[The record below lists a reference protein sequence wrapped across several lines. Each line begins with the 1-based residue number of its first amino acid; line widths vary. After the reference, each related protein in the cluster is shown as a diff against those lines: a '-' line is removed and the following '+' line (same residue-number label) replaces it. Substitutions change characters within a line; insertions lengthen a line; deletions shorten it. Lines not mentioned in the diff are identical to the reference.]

1 MKYGFNQY
9 YYTAAPDLFNKSRK
23 SGWGIFGSSTPDH
36 NIENERAEQIS
47 KDWVPM
53 RLEEEKAFPIEYVMY
68 YEDRYIAGGTTSCST
83 LIEGDNRPNTW
94 THVMIPEKKGEESF
108 LSCLSVSSFD
118 KVQRED
124 QKIRLNKVMI
134 PYDRTLETRSGLK
147 SWQEECT
154 DAYFLKLLL
163 SGLSGAKRILIT
175 DHDLLEDDF
184 EAYQLLARKMMYHIY
199 YMLPG
204 CWRKELNFI
213 TPMMPKYFL
222 LSSEKPKG
230 ARFYFGPEDQHEQY
244 DQVISMQQG
253 RELEIRD
260 FYDSLLTRMSEL
272 FHEHNELY
280 EEIGKKFQKNNY
292 AANEKD
298 YIWHFI
304 FEMVE
309 REIPIDW
316 TSFGLD
322 EYQEAYNQAWMDSE
336 RRNDF
341 LKITDVLLE
350 TREDAVVSPD
360 FFSIY
365 CRMIRAFSG
374 EMDPNIWEEV
384 IRQAVRWM
392 MQMEGR
398 EENLLEQYLQILSEA
413 GIRSDIEAEIQG
425 IVMQQSTGIQR
436 KAAEI
441 LDHLTAADEMDL
453 WWTAYSSLKEIFSE
467 NIEQKLSDLFIHAK
481 SVSEK
486 EKVLDLDD
494 QIFDGKVRAGLTER
508 LLKKLRNVTF
518 QDMKQRQ
525 LWETGKEELKILS
538 PEEYQK
544 IRTRLEAEENN
555 QKKNE
560 ARMASDEELQELL
573 LSVNYSQNKE
583 QYHYVLDNIS
593 SRILKCDT
601 LKDEVQFNLFCY
613 YYICYPDASR
623 EKKDKFW
630 QLCTLEWFPKLEQ
643 LLQDPA
649 AEVLEDVLNYEG
661 MPFEGKLFFLYHSS
675 MQNPLE
681 DARKA
686 IRRQL
691 KTFSTPERE
700 TAKHFFS
707 QENAQVRRILIQELN
722 HSDKNQVI
730 DNIQLV
736 IKSAFWI
743 AAVLLVYE
751 GISQLDRI
759 HPIAAVAAWV
769 VILTVCLVKLLLSM
783 KKKKEVVQDDML
795 LFGGLLWISCGAV
808 IRALCGMIGV
818 AVYLAVLLIISLAV
832 LLTSSRRNR

>member
-134 PYDRTLETRSGLK
+134 PYDRTLEIRSGLK

-316 TSFGLD
+316 ASFGLD

-374 EMDPNIWEEV
+374 EMDLNIWEEV

-630 QLCTLEWFPKLEQ
+630 QLCTLEWFSKLEQ

-818 AVYLAVLLIISLAV
+818 AVYLVVLLIISLAV